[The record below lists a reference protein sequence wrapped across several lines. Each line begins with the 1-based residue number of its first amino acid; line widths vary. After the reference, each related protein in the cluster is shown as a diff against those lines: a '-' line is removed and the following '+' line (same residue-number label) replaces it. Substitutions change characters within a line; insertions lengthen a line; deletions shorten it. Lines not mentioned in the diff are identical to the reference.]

1 MRTKPPS
8 QPCREKNTASTHPRQ
23 AHLAAGMIRPFQSQS
38 AARTSAARQLAPPTC
53 SAAAPAGSLLST
65 TAKSWAAKNPV
76 AHQGRFQQFRESV
89 FSFCSILLFMTV
101 WLASLFRLPI
111 LKAGT
116 REDYEQSAPPF
127 RGINPQALAR

>member
-8 QPCREKNTASTHPRQ
+8 QPCREKNTVNTHSRRVRPG
-23 AHLAAGMIRPFQSQS
+23 AGMIRPFQSQS
-38 AARTSAARQLAPPTC
+38 AARTSAARQLAPPAC
-53 SAAAPAGSLLST
+53 SAAAPAESLLST
-65 TAKSWAAKNPV
+65 IVKSWATKNPV
-76 AHQGRFQQFRESV
+76 AQQGRFQQFRESV
-89 FSFCSILLFMTV
+89 FSFFSILLFMTV